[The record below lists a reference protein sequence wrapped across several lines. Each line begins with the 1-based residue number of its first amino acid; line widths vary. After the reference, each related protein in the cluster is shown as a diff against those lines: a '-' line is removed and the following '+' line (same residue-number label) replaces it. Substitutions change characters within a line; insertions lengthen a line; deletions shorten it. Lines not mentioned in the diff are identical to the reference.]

1 MHVLWGGKAG
11 FRANSDEGIR
21 GEILIKELY
30 SGLEAQLGRFEV
42 VRRGGGDRE
51 VLG

>member
-21 GEILIKELY
+21 GEILIIITIL
-30 SGLEAQLGRFEV
+30 SFLL
-42 VRRGGGDRE
+42 
-51 VLG
+51 